1 MKACVRQLARLLVGA
16 RSRRERDRT
25 RRISWCGAL
34 ALFLLTGCGPDTD
47 STGVTA
53 VGSVVAD
60 RIVGVWEGTLSQV
73 NLRIVVHID
82 DEDNRLMVT
91 FDSPDQN
98 AYGIA
103 ADTASFDGEQLSFN
117 VDSIDAGYV
126 GTLSTDGSLIR
137 GRWSQSVELE
147 LDLGRVDRGT
157 IRDRAQN
164 PKPPFPYVIEDVRFP
179 GGAPGVTLAGTLT
192 LPQAGNFPV
201 VVLVTGSGA
210 QDRDETI
217 MGHKPFWVL
226 ADYLTR
232 HGVGV
237 LRYDDRGFAKSTGNI
252 ATATTEDFADDARA
266 AISYLQSRKEVV
278 VNRIGVVG
286 HSEGGNVV
294 SILAGRDAPFACGIL
309 MAGPAVS
316 GEQIH
321 QRQVRLIIERQPF
334 PIADDL
340 VKKIAA
346 MNESLYTVARMN
358 GSFDE
363 RRAIARDIYQSAL
376 AGFDA
381 VERKLLNLNDEVQ
394 VDAIVT
400 DWFRYFLGYDPRVDL
415 EASKVPLLAL
425 YGALDLQVPPDQ
437 SVPVLEKINTNH
449 GKIEVQ
455 TFPDLNHLFQH
466 ATTGLPSEYGV
477 IDETLAPEVMLAIKE
492 WVLANC

>member
-1 MKACVRQLARLLVGA
+1 M
-16 RSRRERDRT
+16 
-25 RRISWCGAL
+25 SWYGAL
-34 ALFLLTGCGPDTD
+34 VLFPLIGCGPSAGLPDTETVEPID
-47 STGVTA
+47 V
-53 VGSVVAD
+53 D
-60 RIVGVWEGTLSQV
+60 RIIGIWEGTLSQA
-73 NLRIVVHID
+73 NLRIVVRIAE
-82 DEDNRLMVT
+82 EDGRLIAR
-91 FDSPDQN
+91 FDSPDQG

-103 ADTASFDGEQLSFN
+103 ADTVSFDGERLLFN
-117 VDSIDAGYV
+117 VDSINAGYA
-126 GTLSTDGSLIR
+126 GTLNSDGSLIQ
-137 GRWSQSVELE
+137 GRWSQPVEFE
-147 LDLGRVDRGT
+147 LDLARVDKPSVRA
-157 IRDRAQN
+157 RAQN
-164 PKPPFPYVIEDVRFP
+164 PKPPFPYRIEDVRFP
-179 GGAPGVTLAGTLT
+179 GGARGVTLAGTLT
-192 LPQAGNFPV
+192 LPRAGNFPV

-217 MGHKPFWVL
+217 VGHKPFWVL

-237 LRYDDRGFAKSTGNI
+237 LRYDDRGFAQSTGNI
-252 ATATTEDFADDARA
+252 STATTEDFADDARA
-266 AISYLQSRKEVV
+266 AISYLQSRNDVV
-278 VNRIGVVG
+278 ANRIGVVG

-294 SILAGRDAPFACGIL
+294 SILAGRDAPFACGVL

-321 QRQVRLIIERQPF
+321 QRQVRMIIERQPF

-346 MNESLYTVARMN
+346 MNDSLYIAARMN
-358 GSFDE
+358 ASFDE
-363 RRAIARDIYQSAL
+363 RRAIARDIYQLAL
-376 AGFDA
+376 AGFDE

-415 EASKVPLLAL
+415 EASKVPLLAM

-437 SVPVLEKINTNH
+437 SVPVLEKINTKH
-449 GKIEVQ
+449 GKIEIQ

>member
-1 MKACVRQLARLLVGA
+1 MKACLRQSARSFFSA
-16 RSRRERDRT
+16 RSRRPRGRAK
-25 RRISWCGAL
+25 RLSWYGAL
-34 ALFLLTGCGPDTD
+34 VLFPLIGCGPSAGLPDTETVEPID
-47 STGVTA
+47 V
-53 VGSVVAD
+53 D
-60 RIVGVWEGTLSQV
+60 RIIGIWEGTLSQA
-73 NLRIVVHID
+73 NLRIVVRIAE
-82 DEDNRLMVT
+82 EDGRLIAR
-91 FDSPDQN
+91 FDSPDQG

-103 ADTASFDGEQLSFN
+103 ADTLSFDGERLLFN
-117 VDSIDAGYV
+117 VDSINAGYA
-126 GTLSTDGSLIR
+126 GTLNSDGSLIQ

-147 LDLGRVDRGT
+147 LDLGRVNQSA

-164 PKPPFPYVIEDVRFP
+164 PKPPFPYRIEDVRFP
-179 GGAPGVTLAGTLT
+179 GGARGVTLAGTLT
-192 LPQAGNFPV
+192 LPRAGNFPV

-217 MGHKPFWVL
+217 VGHKPFWVL

-237 LRYDDRGFAKSTGNI
+237 LRYDDRGFAQSTGNI
-252 ATATTEDFADDARA
+252 STATTEDFADDARA
-266 AISYLQSRKEVV
+266 AISYLQSRNDVV
-278 VNRIGVVG
+278 ANRIGVVG

-294 SILAGRDAPFACGIL
+294 SILAGRDAPFSCGVL

-321 QRQVRLIIERQPF
+321 QRQVRMIIERQPF

-346 MNESLYTVARMN
+346 MNDSLYIAARMN
-358 GSFDE
+358 ASFDE
-363 RRAIARDIYQSAL
+363 RRAIARDIYQLAL
-376 AGFDA
+376 AGFDE

-415 EASKVPLLAL
+415 EASKVPLLAM

-437 SVPVLEKINTNH
+437 SVPVLEKINTKH
-449 GKIEVQ
+449 GKIEIQ

>member
-1 MKACVRQLARLLVGA
+1 MKVCSRQSARPIFSSRPRSGRGRVGRRAWHLVLTPLL
-16 RSRRERDRT
+16 
-25 RRISWCGAL
+25 
-34 ALFLLTGCGPDTD
+34 LLGCGPANELTEAAFIDT
-47 STGVTA
+47 
-53 VGSVVAD
+53 VVVD

-73 NLRIVVHID
+73 NLRIVVHVENGD
-82 DEDNRLMVT
+82 DGLLVR

-98 AYGIA
+98 AYGIP
-103 ADTASFDGEQLSFN
+103 ADSVSFDGEQLSFN
-117 VDSIDAGYV
+117 VDSINAGYV
-126 GTLSTDGSLIR
+126 GTLNSDGSLIR
-137 GRWSQSVELE
+137 GRWSQLVDLV
-147 LDLGRVDRGT
+147 LDLGRVGKDSARG
-157 IRDRAQN
+157 RAQN
-164 PKPPFPYVIEDVRFP
+164 PKPPFPYDIEDVSFD
-179 GGAPGVTLAGTLT
+179 GGAPDVTLAGTLT
-192 LPQAGNFPV
+192 LPKTGDYPV

-217 MGHKPFWVL
+217 VGHKPFWVL

-237 LRYDDRGFAKSTGNI
+237 LRYDDRGFAQSTGNI
-252 ATATTEDFADDARA
+252 STATTADFADDALA
-266 AISYLQSRKEVV
+266 AITYLRSRPDVIAH
-278 VNRIGVVG
+278 RIGVIG

-294 SILAGRDAPFACGIL
+294 SILAGREAPFSCGVL

-321 QRQVRLIIERQPF
+321 QRQVRMIIERQPF

-346 MNESLYTVARMN
+346 MNESLYTAARMN
-358 GSFDE
+358 ASFEE
-363 RRAIARDIYQSAL
+363 RRAIARDIYQSEL
-376 AGFDA
+376 AEFDE

-400 DWFRYFLGYDPRVDL
+400 DWFRYFLDYDPRGDL
-415 EASKVPLLAL
+415 ELSKVPLLAV
-425 YGALDLQVPPDQ
+425 YGTLDLQVPPDQ
-437 SVPVLEKINTNH
+437 SVPVLENINANH

-477 IDETLAPEVMLAIKE
+477 IDETLAPEVMIAIKE
-492 WVLANC
+492 WVLAQC